1 MRQISIGK
9 FLVLGL
15 ASSCLLWSTAK
26 ASPLNLVPLSNVPDF
41 MGSFIGLSYDST
53 SETFQALGYTTDYA
67 NGSVFLQDSGA
78 YTLAATIS
86 HSGVLSSGTLTIN
99 GDIGGGV
106 TTLLTG
112 DLNAVGS
119 SDIGGDIFEFSF
131 TVTGGDPVVV
141 NDFGGIGANSGGVI
155 LIAWFGDGD
164 VPFTGSWASDFNNSG
179 TGSGAADST
188 LVAVPEPSSISL
200 LLVGSLVCVVARRGF
215 HKHDRGA
222 RT

>member
-1 MRQISIGK
+1 MRQISTGK

-41 MGSFIGLSYDST
+41 KGSFIGLSYDST
-53 SETFQALGYTTDYA
+53 NENFQALGYTTDYT
-67 NGSVFLQDSGA
+67 NGSVSLQDAGA
-78 YTLAATIS
+78 YTLTATIS
-86 HSGVLSSGTLTIN
+86 HSGVLSAGTLTIN
-99 GDIGGGV
+99 GDIGAGV

-112 DLNAVGS
+112 NLNAVGS
-119 SDIGGDIFEFSF
+119 GDNGGDIFEFSF

-164 VPFTGSWASDFNNSG
+164 VPFTGSWASNFNNSG

-188 LVAVPEPSSISL
+188 LVAVPEPSTCGL
-200 LLVGSLVCVVARRGF
+200 LLAGLAVLLAVAR
-215 HKHDRGA
+215 HKKR
-222 RT
+222 